1 MDKKLASTRLGVEF
15 MKSTVCLLMLLPLVA
30 PHGAEA
36 ATTRLAVPSQQ
47 AEEPPSTPVGD
58 PYLPPGTDI
67 LAPQAGT
74 TEEPSLDPTEE

>member
-1 MDKKLASTRLGVEF
+1 
-15 MKSTVCLLMLLPLVA
+15 MKRTALLLMLLPFVA
-30 PHGAEA
+30 PSA
-36 ATTRLAVPSQQ
+36 ADAATTTRLAVPSQQ

-74 TEEPSLDPTEE
+74 TEEPSLDSTEE